1 MLSVNLLQKIY
12 LLRKY
17 EMLLTQHVLSHRCPG
32 IFTQKSYLVNN
43 VMEMAF
49 DTTRKLSLPWPDAAA
64 RGIL

>member
-49 DTTRKLSLPWPDAAA
+49 DTTRKLSLP
-64 RGIL
+64 